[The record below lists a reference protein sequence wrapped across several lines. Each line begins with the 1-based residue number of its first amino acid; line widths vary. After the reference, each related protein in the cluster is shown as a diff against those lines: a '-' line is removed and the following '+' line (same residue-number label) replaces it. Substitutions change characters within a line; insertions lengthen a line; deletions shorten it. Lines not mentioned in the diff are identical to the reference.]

1 MSLRGMREVDFYI
14 RGLGEDMMLP
24 TGFQMIPCCVL
35 SAQISPADFHLHLI
49 GCHMIIPTYKGNWE
63 IFLAKHIASLN
74 KIKVL

>member
-35 SAQISPADFHLHLI
+35 SAAMRWGCSPPVRRRSSLR
-49 GCHMIIPTYKGNWE
+49 
-63 IFLAKHIASLN
+63 AKRRDANAGFGARRCRELPEA
-74 KIKVL
+74 